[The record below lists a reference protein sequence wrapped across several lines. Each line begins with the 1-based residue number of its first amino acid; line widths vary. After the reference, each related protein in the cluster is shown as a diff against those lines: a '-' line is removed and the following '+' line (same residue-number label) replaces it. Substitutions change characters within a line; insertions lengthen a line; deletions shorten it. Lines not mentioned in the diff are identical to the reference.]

1 MPDNAGLRIAGYCR
15 ISVDDE
21 LDRDNAVSYTH
32 LARIKSL
39 PALEH
44 RGGAGELVLQERL
57 RVKCPFAEKS
67 AHALVERRLVEVQ
80 ECREALALRLWR
92 RVELKRPLGFH
103 ERQHFPFAS
112 ARSASWVISDS

>member
-1 MPDNAGLRIAGYCR
+1 MADKGLKTRPHAL
-15 ISVDDE
+15 V
-21 LDRDNAVSYTH
+21 
-32 LARIKSL
+32 KFL

-67 AHALVERRLVEVQ
+67 AHALIELRLVVVQ
-80 ECREALALRLWR
+80 EGREALALRLRR
-92 RVELKRPLGFH
+92 RVELKRPLCFP
-103 ERQHFPFAS
+103 ERQHFRSAS